1 MEFAGRSFFVTKNNV
16 ISKFRDA
23 VYQKVRYRPDA
34 ILDLI
39 DALTV
44 AGYVS
49 SPVAISESPLFH
61 RKFSSVYD
69 VLLEGEFEV
78 EQLCDLLV
86 ACQPIE
92 SETIAGYEVYATDA
106 TPNERMAAETLPDRG
121 ALKAQQNEPVRYGH
135 KYSWLVRLVQSGTSW
150 VAPVDVRRISTQS
163 TDTKL
168 AAEQVAALA
177 QRNPRPKVITA
188 DSRYRDRHF
197 LGIFAHLENTFAL
210 VRLQNNQKLSEAPVP
225 KPEGSRGAPRKH
237 GADFQL
243 SAITR
248 APDASEE
255 FLLGKQKV
263 RIKAWHKLHFK
274 RFASVVGTVVC
285 VEFLK
290 EDGTPRYKRP
300 IWLFWTGPE
309 TVSLQDLCCMYL
321 WRFAIEHLFRFL
333 KQHMGLN
340 SNRSPDLVST
350 EKWMW
355 LCALAYWQLLLMRNL
370 VTPNRPA
377 WHPRYKDGQVHP
389 LTPAQVQRSALAFL
403 LQSGTPARN
412 TRPAGKGL
420 GRQNDYRPTPRKRYE
435 VIFKTK
441 KALNQPQT
449 C

>member
-1 MEFAGRSFFVTKNNV
+1 VLKNDLSEFRN
-16 ISKFRDA
+16 A
-23 VYQKVRYRPDA
+23 VYQNVRYRPDA

-39 DALTV
+39 DALTI
-44 AGYVS
+44 AGQVS
-49 SPVAISESPLFH
+49 SPVAISESPLFR

-69 VLLEGEFEV
+69 GLLEGEIEV

-86 ACQPIE
+86 ACQPAE
-92 SETIAGYEVYATDA
+92 SETIAGYEVYAVDA
-106 TPNERMAAETLPDRG
+106 TSNERMAAETLPGRG
-121 ALKAQQNEPVRYGH
+121 ALKSGKNEPLRYGH
-135 KYSWLVRLVQSGTSW
+135 RYSWLVRLVKPGTSW
-150 VAPVDVRRISTQS
+150 VAPLDVERIRTES

-168 AAEQVAALA
+168 AAEQVQALA
-177 QRNPRPKVITA
+177 RRNPRRKVITA
-188 DSRYRDRHF
+188 DGRHRDRHF
-197 LGIFAHLENTFAL
+197 LGIFAHLENTYAL
-210 VRLQNNQKLSEAPVP
+210 VRLQNNQKLSQVPVP
-225 KPEGSRGAPRKH
+225 KPKGSKGAPLKH

-248 APDASEE
+248 PPDASEE
-255 FLLGKQKV
+255 FCLGKQKV
-263 RIKAWHKLHFK
+263 RVRAWHKLHFK
-274 RFASVVGTVVC
+274 RFASGVGTVLC
-285 VEFLK
+285 VEFLR

-309 TVSLQDLCCMYL
+309 NVALQNLCRMYL

-340 SNRSPDLVST
+340 SNRSTDLVST

-370 VTPNRPA
+370 VQPNRPA
-377 WHPRYKDGQVHP
+377 WHPRHKNGQMCS

-412 TRPAGKGL
+412 TRPAGKGH
-420 GRQNDYRPTPRKRYE
+420 GRQKGYRPAPRTRYE
-435 VIFKTK
+435 VVFKTK
-441 KALNQPQT
+441 KSQNQPAI

>member
-1 MEFAGRSFFVTKNNV
+1 MDKNDV
-16 ISKFRDA
+16 LSKFRDA
-23 VYQKVRYRPDA
+23 VYQEVRYRPDA

-39 DALTV
+39 DALTI
-44 AGYVS
+44 AGQVS
-49 SPVAISESPLFH
+49 SPVAISESPLFR

-69 VLLEGEFEV
+69 ALLEGEIEV
-78 EQLCDLLV
+78 ERLRDLLV
-86 ACQPIE
+86 ACQPAE
-92 SETIAGYEVYATDA
+92 SERMAGYEVYAIDA

-150 VAPVDVRRISTQS
+150 VAPTDVQRIRTQS
-163 TDTKL
+163 TDTKM
-168 AAEQVAALA
+168 AAEQVQALA
-177 QRNPRPKVITA
+177 GRNPCPKVITA

-197 LGIFAHLENTFAL
+197 LGIFAHLKNTFAL
-210 VRLQNNQKLSEAPVP
+210 VRLQNNQKLSQAPDP
-225 KPEGSRGAPRKH
+225 KPEGNRGAPRKH

-248 APDASEE
+248 PADAREE
-255 FLLGKQKV
+255 FFLGKQKV
-263 RIKAWHKLHFK
+263 RVRAWRKLHFK

-285 VEFLK
+285 IEFLK

-309 TVSLQDLCCMYL
+309 DVTLQDLCRMYL

-340 SNRSPDLVST
+340 SNRSPNLASA

-377 WHPRYKDGQVHP
+377 WHPHHKNGQVRP
-389 LTPAQVQRSALAFL
+389 LTPAQVQRSALAYL

-412 TRPAGKGL
+412 TRPAGKGH
-420 GRQNDYRPTPRKRYE
+420 GRQKGYRPASRTCYE
-435 VIFKTK
+435 VVFKTK
-441 KALNQPQT
+441 KALKLPQI